1 MNTKEELIFQALGAA
16 SMCWTGSPSGV
27 FDSTR
32 CKQIGD
38 ELIAALD
45 TAEALKPSHN
55 TGMVGE
61 APQIT
66 IVTSPCRERWCKVFV
81 PLLWRRE
88 WIYTKRLNASSGIL

>member
-55 TGMVGE
+55 TG
-61 APQIT
+61 
-66 IVTSPCRERWCKVFV
+66 SPKCEQCIHWNVEHGHHEIECYSCKRYHVDLFT
-81 PLLWRRE
+81 LR
-88 WIYTKRLNASSGIL
+88 AGA

>member
-55 TGMVGE
+55 TGSPKFFCCLGKLHKCPLQNTVGYCHAE
-61 APQIT
+61 SCQYRVAEKL
-66 IVTSPCRERWCKVFV
+66 RA
-81 PLLWRRE
+81 L
-88 WIYTKRLNASSGIL
+88 